1 VKRLPARAIGISGA
15 RIVNDL
21 WPRGESERRAEVTVS
36 EIHRR
41 NVRSRY
47 ISAAVADPLII
58 PEEEGFVLNDWP
70 TERESELVV
79 NSVRFAG
86 GKEIASGERADAVV
100 FEDAALKGVAAR
112 SKGGIDHSP
121 TRPPELRLMVAGCDI
136 HGRERFDGWNQ
147 DLKQSGPMVVV
158 DAFNLNIIGIARL
171 AVDLRCKT
179 VLRVEK
185 FRVLPMCASRARD

>member
-58 PEEEGFVLNDWP
+58 PEEEGLVLNDWP

-86 GKEIASGERADAVV
+86 SKEIAGGERTDAVV
-100 FEDAALKGVAAR
+100 FVNAAMQIVVAGSQRGIDDGPAR
-112 SKGGIDHSP
+112 S
-121 TRPPELRLMVAGCDI
+121 PELCLIVAGGDI
-136 HGRERFDGWNQ
+136 H
-147 DLKQSGPMVVV
+147 
-158 DAFNLNIIGIARL
+158 
-171 AVDLRCKT
+171 
-179 VLRVEK
+179 
-185 FRVLPMCASRARD
+185 